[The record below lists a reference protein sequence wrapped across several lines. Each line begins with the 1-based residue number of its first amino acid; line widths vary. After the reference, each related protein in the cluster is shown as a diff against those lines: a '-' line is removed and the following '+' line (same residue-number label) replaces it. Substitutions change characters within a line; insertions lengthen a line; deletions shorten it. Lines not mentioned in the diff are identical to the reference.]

1 MEDVCIVCLVPFLK
15 GPEAWFSAAQWE
27 TTVIGRVNDLQ
38 KLKLWERSLLSS
50 LPFKEIAKLNWKQNS
65 RRLRETMAKGR
76 PIRDASP
83 GDKRGQF
90 LNAER
95 NLLENRGW
103 TLDKGSNYWN
113 PPNL

>member
-1 MEDVCIVCLVPFLK
+1 MVK
-15 GPEAWFSAAQWE
+15 GQ
-27 TTVIGRVNDLQ
+27 
-38 KLKLWERSLLSS
+38 
-50 LPFKEIAKLNWKQNS
+50 
-65 RRLRETMAKGR
+65 

-103 TLDKGSNYWN
+103 KFDGKTNYWI
-113 PPNL
+113 PPVK